1 MLKAG
6 HIIGNRYEI
15 VELLGSGGMAYV
27 YKAKCHKLNRF
38 VAIKILKSEF
48 SNDPVFL
55 QKFQV
60 EAQAAASLSHPN
72 IVNIYDVGEDGDL
85 FYIVMEYVDGI
96 TLKEY
101 IKQEGRLSYQE
112 AVEIA
117 IYIAQGIQA
126 AHAQHIFHRDIKPQ
140 NILVGR
146 NGDVKVTDFGIAKA
160 ASSST
165 ITITEATVG
174 SVHYISPEQARGGYS
189 DERSDFYSLGVTL
202 YEMVSGKVPFDGDNN
217 VAVALAH
224 IQKEPVPLSDLCPDI
239 PRSLEKIIIKMMQKR
254 SERRYQTTQEILLD
268 LKRVFAN
275 PDGNYVSILPSYSD
289 SPTIMLSEK
298 EREKIKAGVRATED
312 VQKKESKIAPR
323 TYEVPEKEDTL
334 EQEEYD
340 YEEDDEQEKVNP
352 KLEKIVFSLG
362 IVAAVLVAI
371 FLIFLIGK
379 GLNLF
384 TFGGSDSSK
393 TTATTTVEIEST
405 EDTEDTESETEEVE
419 EVTMISVVGKRF
431 VDAQRELEALGLS
444 FAQPTYTPSDDYEE
458 GYIIEQDIAPNE
470 MVQKGT
476 QIHVTISQGSNKV
489 SVPNF
494 IGETKESANI
504 LAKNSN
510 LSISFQSKY
519 SDDVEEGEIFKQSI
533 EAGEKV
539 KPNTTIV
546 VTVSLGKEQVK
557 ITVQDFTDMSKNDA
571 QDLAKQFGLV
581 LKPIEQYSDY
591 PEGLIYAQ
599 DIKSGT
605 QVEEGTVVTVYI
617 SKGKEPVQIF
627 HGSVTLTQA
636 YNPFVEGEE
645 GNERGTVKLVVD
657 QNGEEQIIFSGMLS
671 YADFPKTIEFKS
683 HSDEQA
689 YVYML
694 VNGEQVEGAE
704 WYVNME

>member
-101 IKQEGRLSYQE
+101 IQQEGHLSYQE
-112 AVEIA
+112 SVEIA
-117 IYIAQGIQA
+117 IYIALGIQA
-126 AHAQHIFHRDIKPQ
+126 AHTQHIFHRDIKPQ

-146 NGDVKVTDFGIAKA
+146 NGDVKVTDFGIARA

-202 YEMVSGKVPFDGDNN
+202 YEMVSGKVPFDGENN

-254 SERRYQTTQEILLD
+254 SERRYQTTQEIILD

-275 PDGNYVSILPSYSD
+275 PDGNYVSILPNYSD

-298 EREKIKAGVRATED
+298 EREKIKAGVRIKEEANRSQPSSY
-312 VQKKESKIAPR
+312 QKS
-323 TYEVPEKEDTL
+323 L
-334 EQEEYD
+334 EEEEYEGEMEEEIED
-340 YEEDDEQEKVNP
+340 YDEREKVNP

-384 TFGGSDSSK
+384 TFGGSDSSN
-393 TTATTTVEIEST
+393 TTSTTMIETEST
-405 EDTEDTESETEEVE
+405 EDTEEEEEIEEVE
-419 EVTMISVVGKRF
+419 MISVVGKSF
-431 VDAQRELEALGLS
+431 AEAQRELEELGLS
-444 FAQPTYTPSDDYEE
+444 FAQPHYTPSDDYEE

-470 MVQKGT
+470 MVKKGT
-476 QIHVTISQGSNKV
+476 QIHVTISQGSDKV
-489 SVPNF
+489 SVPSF
-494 IGETKESANI
+494 IGETKDSASV

-519 SDDVEEGEIFKQSI
+519 DNEVEEGEVFKQSI

-546 VTVSLGKEQVK
+546 VTISLGKEQVK

-627 HGSVTLTQA
+627 HGSVTLTQD

-657 QNGEEQIIFSGMLS
+657 QNGEEQIIFSGILS

-689 YVYML
+689 YVYMI
-694 VNGEQVEGAE
+694 VNGEQVAGAE

>member
-6 HIIGNRYEI
+6 SIIGNRYEI
-15 VELLGSGGMAYV
+15 VELLGAGGMAYV
-27 YKAKCHKLNRF
+27 YKAKCHKLNRY
-38 VAIKILKSEF
+38 VAIKILKPEF
-48 SNDPVFL
+48 SKDSVFL

-72 IVNIYDVGEDGDL
+72 IVNIYDVGEDGDI
-85 FYIVMEYVDGI
+85 FYIVMEYIDGI

-101 IKQEGRLSYQE
+101 IKQEGHLSYQE

-117 IYIAQGIQA
+117 IYIALGIQA
-126 AHAQHIFHRDIKPQ
+126 AHAQHIIHRDIKPQ

-160 ASSST
+160 ASANT

-202 YEMVSGKVPFDGDNN
+202 YEMVSGRVPFDGENN

-224 IQKEPVPLSDLCPDI
+224 IQKEAVPLSDLCSDI
-239 PRSLEKIIIKMMQKR
+239 PRSLDKIIIKMMQKR
-254 SERRYQTTQEILLD
+254 SERRYQTIQEVLLD
-268 LKRVFAN
+268 LKRVFVS
-275 PDGNYVSILPSYSD
+275 PDGNYVSILPTYSD

-298 EREKIKAGVRATED
+298 EREKIKAGVRT
-312 VQKKESKIAPR
+312 R
-323 TYEVPEKEDTL
+323 EDTGEIRQSIIPNSDYQAISEEEFEDEL
-334 EQEEYD
+334 E
-340 YEEDDEQEKVNP
+340 DEQEKVDP

-384 TFGGSDSSK
+384 SFGKSSSSK
-393 TTATTTVEIEST
+393 VTSTLQETEETEIT
-405 EDTEDTESETEEVE
+405 EDSEEVE
-419 EVTMISVVGKRF
+419 EIEQVSMIYLVGKSYSQ
-431 VDAQRELEALGLS
+431 AQKELEEIGLS
-444 FAQPTYTPSDDYEE
+444 LAQPRYVSSDEYEE
-458 GYIIEQDIAPNE
+458 GYIIDQDIAQNE
-470 MVQKGT
+470 MVDKGT

-494 IGETKESANI
+494 IGETKDSATS
-504 LAKNSN
+504 LANNSN
-510 LSISFQSKY
+510 VTLSYQSKY
-519 SDDVEEGEIFKQSI
+519 SDDAEIGEIFKQSI
-533 EAGEKV
+533 DAGEKV
-539 KPNTTIV
+539 EKGTTIV
-546 VTVSLGKEQVK
+546 VTISLGKEEVK
-557 ITVQDFTDMSKNDA
+557 VTVQDFKDMSKNDA
-571 QDLAKQFGLV
+571 QELAKQFGLV

-591 PEGLIYAQ
+591 PAGLVYEQ
-599 DIKSGT
+599 DIKAGT
-605 QVEEGTVVTVYI
+605 QVEQGTVITIYI

-627 HGSVTLTQA
+627 HGTVTLTQD

-645 GNERGTVKLVVD
+645 GNESGTVKLVAD
-657 QNGEEQIIFSGMLS
+657 QDGEEQIIFSGILKYS
-671 YADFPKTIEFKS
+671 DFPKTIQFKS

-689 YVYML
+689 YVYMI
-694 VNGEQVEGAE
+694 VNGEQVPGAE
-704 WYVNME
+704 WYVDME

>member
-72 IVNIYDVGEDGDL
+72 IVNIYDVGEDGNL

-101 IKQEGRLSYQE
+101 IQQEGHLSYQE
-112 AVEIA
+112 SVEIA
-117 IYIAQGIQA
+117 IYIALGIQA
-126 AHAQHIFHRDIKPQ
+126 AHTQHIFHRDIKPQ

-146 NGDVKVTDFGIAKA
+146 NGDVKVTDFGIARA

-202 YEMVSGKVPFDGDNN
+202 YEMVSGKVPFDGENN

-254 SERRYQTTQEILLD
+254 SERRYQTTQEIILD

-275 PDGNYVSILPSYSD
+275 PDGNYVSILPNYSD

-298 EREKIKAGVRATED
+298 EREKIKAGVRI
-312 VQKKESKIAPR
+312 KEETNRSQPSS
-323 TYEVPEKEDTL
+323 YQNSL
-334 EQEEYD
+334 EEEEYEGEMEEEIDD
-340 YEEDDEQEKVNP
+340 YDEREKVNP

-384 TFGGSDSSK
+384 TFGGSDSSN
-393 TTATTTVEIEST
+393 TTSTTMVETEST
-405 EDTEDTESETEEVE
+405 EDTEEEEKIE
-419 EVTMISVVGKRF
+419 EIEMISVVGKSF
-431 VDAQRELEALGLS
+431 VEAQRELEELGLS
-444 FAQPTYTPSDDYEE
+444 FAQPRYTPSDDYEE

-470 MVQKGT
+470 MVKKGT
-476 QIHVTISQGSNKV
+476 QIHVTISQGSDKV
-489 SVPNF
+489 FVPSF
-494 IGETKESANI
+494 IGETKDSASV

-519 SDDVEEGEIFKQSI
+519 DNEVEEGEVFKQSI

-546 VTVSLGKEQVK
+546 VTISLGKEQVK

-605 QVEEGTVVTVYI
+605 QVEEGTVVTIYI

-627 HGSVTLTQA
+627 HGSVTLTQD

-657 QNGEEQIIFSGMLS
+657 QNGEEQIIFSGILS

-689 YVYML
+689 YVYMI
-694 VNGEQVEGAE
+694 VNGEQVAGAE

>member
-96 TLKEY
+96 TLKDY

-146 NGDVKVTDFGIAKA
+146 NGDVKVTDFGIARA

-298 EREKIKAGVRATED
+298 EREKIKAGVRATEEL
-312 VQKKESKIAPR
+312 QKKENKTPQR
-323 TYEVPEKEDTL
+323 VDTYQEKDDVL
-334 EQEEYD
+334 DQED
-340 YEEDDEQEKVNP
+340 YEYEDDDEQEKVNP

-384 TFGGSDSSK
+384 TFGETDSSK
-393 TTATTTVEIEST
+393 TTSTTVVEI
-405 EDTEDTESETEEVE
+405 EDTEDSEDTEEIE
-419 EVTMISVVGKRF
+419 EVAMISVVGKRF
-431 VDAQRELEALGLS
+431 VDAQRELEELGLS
-444 FAQPTYTPSDDYEE
+444 FAQPRYVSSDEYEE
-458 GYIIEQDIAPNE
+458 GYIIEQDIAANE
-470 MVQKGT
+470 MVKKGT
-476 QIHVTISQGSNKV
+476 QIHVTISQGSDKV
-489 SVPNF
+489 SVPSF
-494 IGETKESANI
+494 IGETKDSASI

-519 SDDVEEGEIFKQSI
+519 DDEVEAGEIFKQSI
-533 EAGEKV
+533 AAGEKV

-546 VTVSLGKEQVK
+546 LTISLGKEQVK
-557 ITVQDFTDMSKNDA
+557 ITVQDFKDMSKSDA
-571 QDLAKQFGLV
+571 QDLARQFGLV

-591 PEGLIYAQ
+591 PEGLIYEQ

-605 QVEEGTVVTVYI
+605 QVEQGTVVTVYI

-627 HGSVTLTQA
+627 RGSITLTQA

-645 GNERGTVKLVVD
+645 GNESGPVKLVMD
-657 QNGEEQIIFSGMLS
+657 QDGEEQIIFSGILS
-671 YADFPKTIEFKS
+671 YSDFPKTIEFKS
-683 HSDEQA
+683 HSDERA
-689 YVYML
+689 YIYMI
-694 VNGEQVEGAE
+694 VNGEQVQGAE
-704 WYVNME
+704 WYVDME

>member
-72 IVNIYDVGEDGDL
+72 IVNIYDVGEDGNL

-101 IKQEGRLSYQE
+101 IQQEGHLSYQE
-112 AVEIA
+112 SVEIA
-117 IYIAQGIQA
+117 IYIALGIQA
-126 AHAQHIFHRDIKPQ
+126 AHTQHIFHRDIKPQ

-146 NGDVKVTDFGIAKA
+146 NGDVKVTDFGIARA

-202 YEMVSGKVPFDGDNN
+202 YEMVSGKVPFDGENN

-254 SERRYQTTQEILLD
+254 SERRYQTTQEIILD

-275 PDGNYVSILPSYSD
+275 PDGNYVSILPNYSD

-298 EREKIKAGVRATED
+298 EREKIKAGVRI
-312 VQKKESKIAPR
+312 KEETNRSQPSS
-323 TYEVPEKEDTL
+323 YQNSL
-334 EQEEYD
+334 EEEEYEGEMEEEIDD
-340 YEEDDEQEKVNP
+340 YDEKEKVNP

-384 TFGGSDSSK
+384 TFGGSDSSN
-393 TTATTTVEIEST
+393 TTSTTMIETEST
-405 EDTEDTESETEEVE
+405 EDTEEEEKIEEVE
-419 EVTMISVVGKRF
+419 MISVVGKRF
-431 VDAQRELEALGLS
+431 VEAQRELEELGLS
-444 FAQPTYTPSDDYEE
+444 FAQPRYTPSDDYEE
-458 GYIIEQDIAPNE
+458 GYIIEQDVAPNE
-470 MVQKGT
+470 MVKKGT
-476 QIHVTISQGSNKV
+476 QIHVTISQGSDKV
-489 SVPNF
+489 SVPSF
-494 IGETKESANI
+494 IGETKDSASI

-519 SDDVEEGEIFKQSI
+519 DNEVEEGEVFKQSI

-546 VTVSLGKEQVK
+546 VTISLGKEQVK

-627 HGSVTLTQA
+627 HGSVTLTQD

-657 QNGEEQIIFSGMLS
+657 QNGEEQIIFSGILS

-689 YVYML
+689 YVYMI
-694 VNGEQVEGAE
+694 VNGEQVAGAE

>member
-72 IVNIYDVGEDGDL
+72 IVNIYDVGEDGNL

-101 IKQEGRLSYQE
+101 IQQEGHLSYQE
-112 AVEIA
+112 SVEIA
-117 IYIAQGIQA
+117 IYIALGIQA
-126 AHAQHIFHRDIKPQ
+126 AHTQHIFHRDIKPQ

-146 NGDVKVTDFGIAKA
+146 NGDVKVTDFGIARA

-202 YEMVSGKVPFDGDNN
+202 YEMVSGKVPFDGENN

-254 SERRYQTTQEILLD
+254 SERRYQTTQEIILD

-275 PDGNYVSILPSYSD
+275 PDGNYVSILPNYSD

-298 EREKIKAGVRATED
+298 EREKIKAGVRI
-312 VQKKESKIAPR
+312 KEEANRSQPSS
-323 TYEVPEKEDTL
+323 YQNSL
-334 EQEEYD
+334 EEEEYEGEMEEEIDD
-340 YEEDDEQEKVNP
+340 YDEKEKVNP

-384 TFGGSDSSK
+384 TFGGSDSSN
-393 TTATTTVEIEST
+393 TTSTTMIETEST
-405 EDTEDTESETEEVE
+405 EDTEEEEKIEEVE
-419 EVTMISVVGKRF
+419 MISVVGKRF
-431 VDAQRELEALGLS
+431 VEAQRELEELGLS
-444 FAQPTYTPSDDYEE
+444 FAQPRYTPSDDYEE
-458 GYIIEQDIAPNE
+458 GYIIEQDVAPNE
-470 MVQKGT
+470 MVKKGT
-476 QIHVTISQGSNKV
+476 QIHVTISQGSDKV
-489 SVPNF
+489 SVPSF
-494 IGETKESANI
+494 IGETKDSASI

-519 SDDVEEGEIFKQSI
+519 DNEVEEGEVFKQSI

-546 VTVSLGKEQVK
+546 VTISLGKEQVK

-627 HGSVTLTQA
+627 HGSVTLTQD

-657 QNGEEQIIFSGMLS
+657 QNGEEQIIFSGILS

-689 YVYML
+689 YVYMI
-694 VNGEQVEGAE
+694 VNGEQVAGAE